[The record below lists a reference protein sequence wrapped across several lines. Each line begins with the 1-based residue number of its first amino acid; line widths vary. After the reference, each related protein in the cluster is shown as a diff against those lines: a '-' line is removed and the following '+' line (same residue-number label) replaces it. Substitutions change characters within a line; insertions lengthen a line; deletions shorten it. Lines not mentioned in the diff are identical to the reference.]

1 MIEIRA
7 YGAAFAQL
15 VAAENAPV
23 LLIPAICGSLYPR
36 ATARRLSPII
46 EYVVTRAIVRRLIG
60 TLHHDADSVGAKST
74 HGQLPMGLLAREVD
88 ARAQLMRSGA
98 QREQL
103 AGVEHLIEVALS
115 TLAWPRGRELD
126 EAHATTSLG
135 RAPDMRNGEPGHF
148 RPAPRED
155 RLAQAEPIGRLYL
168 QN

>member
-60 TLHHDADSVGAKST
+60 TLLHHDVDSVGAKST

-98 QREQL
+98 QRGLLKVTGES
-103 AGVEHLIEVALS
+103 ALS
-115 TLAWPRGRELD
+115 AFVMRLD
-126 EAHATTSLG
+126 EFISLL
-135 RAPDMRNGEPGHF
+135 R
-148 RPAPRED
+148 
-155 RLAQAEPIGRLYL
+155 
-168 QN
+168 

>member
-1 MIEIRA
+1 MPTEPLSHSWWQRRT
-7 YGAAFAQL
+7 
-15 VAAENAPV
+15 APV

-98 QREQL
+98 QRGLLKVTGES
-103 AGVEHLIEVALS
+103 ALRRS
-115 TLAWPRGRELD
+115 SCVWTNSSLCCGDSVYFTEMSLCPRLTSPGPGPQ
-126 EAHATTSLG
+126 EACSMCCRRFSVCRQMHQIA
-135 RAPDMRNGEPGHF
+135 D
-148 RPAPRED
+148 
-155 RLAQAEPIGRLYL
+155 
-168 QN
+168 

>member
-1 MIEIRA
+1 LNVEGVSRVQISFSPPSSPSPFAIQRQMIEIRA

-98 QREQL
+98 QRGLLKVTGES
-103 AGVEHLIEVALS
+103 ALRRS
-115 TLAWPRGRELD
+115 SCVWTNS
-126 EAHATTSLG
+126 SLCCG
-135 RAPDMRNGEPGHF
+135 DSVYF
-148 RPAPRED
+148 T
-155 RLAQAEPIGRLYL
+155 
-168 QN
+168 